1 MRRACA
7 SVRDRHRR
15 SGNRPR
21 LPLPCWR
28 RERFA
33 RRLRPSVRRRQKR
46 VLCAFDKPRVVGE
59 GAVRRGYGTVVLL
72 DAALH
77 FLEERFAKFGER
89 FERFFRIGVLG
100 FEIGA
105 DIAVERVRIAHHLA
119 PVLVAKPGV
128 VVDPDNAVVFVGL
141 RPFFGARRRR
151 GRCQFHVC
159 AFNRRRRRR
168 AR

>member
-1 MRRACA
+1 MIDIADPEIGLAFRFLVGVENDLLA
-7 SVRDRHRR
+7 VF
-15 SGNRPR
+15 G
-21 LPLPCWR
+21 LPCAPA
-28 RERFA
+28 EEG
-33 RRLRPSVRRRQKR
+33 

-89 FERFFRIGVLG
+89 FERFFRIGVLR

-105 DIAVERVRIAHHLA
+105 NIAVERVRIAHHLA

-168 AR
+168 A